1 MENQFQKPHGSRVQ
15 KTISLLVI
23 FSVLLTACSVSEAD
37 QQEIISEPQLENE
50 LNAWLVNAQ
59 VMQGSTQGTTFTIK
73 TSDAQLLVT
82 PKEIAQLFSE
92 FDQELSGYIDSSLLS
107 VFNTSSD
114 SIFIDD
120 TRFFKTCY
128 LLSQTVFTA
137 SNGAF
142 DPTVFPL
149 VKAWGFFKDMTNP
162 PSRTKIDSLLQF
174 VGFEEGKLH
183 TYRNGY
189 IVKKDPRFSL
199 DFNAIAQGYSVDVVA
214 QLLKVKGHQN
224 FFIEIGGEIY
234 VEGVNFEG
242 NKWVIGIDA
251 PEDDNTGASGT
262 RNLENYISLSGKGL
276 ATSGNYRKF
285 YEKDGERFS
294 HTLNPFSGR
303 PVQHKL
309 LSATVIADNTGLAD
323 GYATAFMVM
332 GTDAT
337 LKFVQEH
344 PELNLEVYLLFEN
357 ESGRIERAYS
367 QGMKTYL
374 PEMD

>member
-1 MENQFQKPHGSRVQ
+1 MENQFQKQPGSRVQ
-15 KTISLLVI
+15 RIISLLVI
-23 FSVLLTACSVSEAD
+23 FSGLITACSVGEAE
-37 QQEIISEPQLENE
+37 QQEIISETQQENE
-50 LNAWLVNAQ
+50 LNAWLLNAQ
-59 VMQGSTQGTTFTIK
+59 VMQGTTQGTTFIIK
-73 TSDAQLLVT
+73 TSEPQLLVT
-82 PKEIAQLFSE
+82 PEEISQLFAE

-107 VFNTSSD
+107 VFNTTPD
-114 SIFIDD
+114 SLFIDD
-120 TRFFKTCY
+120 TRYFKTCY
-128 LLSQTVFTA
+128 LLSQSVFLA
-137 SNGAF
+137 SSGSF

-162 PSRTKIDSLLQF
+162 PSRTQIDSLLQF
-174 VGFEEGKLH
+174 VGFQEGKLH
-183 TYRNGY
+183 HYRNGY
-189 IVKKDPRFSL
+189 LVKNDPRFSL
-199 DFNAIAQGYSVDVVA
+199 DFNAIAQGYSVDIVA
-214 QLLKVKGHQN
+214 QLLKKKGHQN

-251 PEDDNTGASGT
+251 PEDENTGGAGT

-309 LSATVIADNTGLAD
+309 LSATVIADNAGLAD

-337 LKFVQEH
+337 LKFAQEH

-367 QGMKTYL
+367 QGMKNYL
-374 PEMD
+374 PEMN